1 MVSNRSETRSIWWK
15 GALKSGV
22 KETLRGLAVGLLAA
36 GILFGVASFIGMTA
50 GVGATL
56 GTMVAPLGSFNPALL
71 MAFCGVI
78 SGVTGLFTGGS
89 QAVAAY
95 EQRKIN
101 VGTVQALHEIDGRTR
116 ALEHVVTPARHVQ
129 KILENG
135 SCNAASFQT
144 AEAERAQARK
154 GPTIH

>member
-1 MVSNRSETRSIWWK
+1 MESNRSETQSIWWK

-22 KETLRGLAVGLLAA
+22 KETVRGLAVGFLAA
-36 GILFGVASFIGMTA
+36 GILFGLAQFAMFAPMLGPMVGSVSFSP
-50 GVGATL
+50 V
-56 GTMVAPLGSFNPALL
+56 LL

-89 QAVAAY
+89 QAVTAY
-95 EQRKIN
+95 EQRKFN

-135 SCNAASFQT
+135 SRNAASFQT
-144 AEAERAQARK
+144 AEAERAQAPK